1 LLFHESGDNG
11 KQTSTLHDALPIWRG
26 GGSTGSPRRSAAT
39 PFEKGGGK
47 KESGAPVEQGRE
59 RIERSAR
66 RLTSHLLRSVSRKKK
81 PRIRG
86 AFFRSV
92 TPQAVA
98 AAFGS
103 AAAFGPWSSASR
115 VASMIRSTSSEVM
128 LKCGV

>member
-81 PRIRG
+81 PRIR
-86 AFFRSV
+86 SEEH
-92 TPQAVA
+92 TSELQ
-98 AAFGS
+98 
-103 AAAFGPWSSASR
+103 SR
-115 VASMIRSTSSEVM
+115 ENLVCRLLLE
-128 LKCGV
+128 K